1 MKNFR
6 RFDKWMVVVT
16 IVGVAFLTGCGQS
29 KEGNA
34 VVGNADPPASKKPAV
49 VVDDPIPEENGSL
62 PGNLKK
68 TSIAVSPKG
77 AKANIHDFARAFCG
91 KYSSYEPNKKILKY
105 LAAPKS
111 YKKYDEVYDVVSDVS
126 NGYISSLL
134 LTEIDRFTK
143 MCYWNRKNGHSL
155 VGVFMINGSEGE
167 DSESAF
173 IFYDYDPDTNMMT
186 PDLDVCKVVEK
197 VALDKNYED
206 YALELPQKGKDIVV
220 NLYSDN
226 GDDGYDITEKIL
238 KWTGDTFTLAG
249 K

>member
-1 MKNFR
+1 
-6 RFDKWMVVVT
+6 MVVVA

-49 VVDDPIPEENGSL
+49 VVDDPMPEENGSL

-91 KYSSYEPNKKILKY
+91 KYGSYEPNKKILKY

-111 YKKYDEVYDVVSDVS
+111 YKKYDEMYEVVSDVS
-126 NGYISSLL
+126 NGYISSIL

-143 MCYWNRKNGHSL
+143 MCYWNRKNGHQL
-155 VGVFMINGSEGE
+155 VGVTMERGMEGE
-167 DSESAF
+167 GMTCQYM
-173 IFYDYDPDTNMMT
+173 FYDYDKTTGRMT
-186 PDLDVCKVVEK
+186 PDMNVVKVF
-197 VALDKNYED
+197 DKLAASYED
-206 YALELPQKGKDIVV
+206 IVLYLPEEGKDIVV
-220 NLYSDN
+220 YAFNY
-226 GDDGYDITEKIL
+226 GDDEESEDDDTLDSYSG
-238 KWTGDTFTLAG
+238 KWDGTSFSIV
-249 K
+249 KE